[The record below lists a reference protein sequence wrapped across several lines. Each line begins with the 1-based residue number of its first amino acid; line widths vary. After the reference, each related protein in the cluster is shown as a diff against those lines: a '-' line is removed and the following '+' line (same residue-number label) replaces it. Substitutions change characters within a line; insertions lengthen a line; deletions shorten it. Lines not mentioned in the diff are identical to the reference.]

1 VKNETED
8 GADALNLT
16 KEETTMADKDEKSEK
31 GQKKTAGA
39 RAIWS
44 GAIAFGLINIPVKLF
59 TATQEHELAFNQ
71 LRKGDLSRIKYM
83 RVAANDGQEV
93 PFDDIVK
100 GYEIE
105 EGVYVVIEDEDI
117 KKAAPK
123 KTQTIEILSFANEEE
138 IDTTYF
144 EKPYFLAPEKNAARA
159 YVLLREALK
168 KSKKVAVAKFV
179 LRTKENLAILK
190 PEGDALILNQI
201 RFQSELRE
209 PDNLA
214 LPGTDAMSDKE
225 LDLALSLVN
234 QLTETF
240 NPTQYKDTFTAEL
253 KNIIEQKAKGIDIT
267 ALAAQAPAATG
278 EEDLLA
284 SLRASLEASKDK
296 VDA

>member
-8 GADALNLT
+8 GTDALNLM
-16 KEETTMADKDEKSEK
+16 KEDTTMAEKDEKSEK
-31 GQKKTAGA
+31 GQKKAAGA

-209 PDNLA
+209 PDNLS

-240 NPTQYKDTFTAEL
+240 NPAQYKDTFTAEL
-253 KNIIEQKAKGIDIT
+253 KNIIEQKAKGIDVT
-267 ALAAQAPAATG
+267 AMAAQAPAATG

-284 SLRASLEASKDK
+284 SLRASLEASKAK

>member
-1 VKNETED
+1 MAEKKSAED
-8 GADALNLT
+8 KA
-16 KEETTMADKDEKSEK
+16 EK
-31 GQKKTAGA
+31 GQKKAAGA

-93 PFDDIVK
+93 PYEDIVK

-105 EGVYVVIEDEDI
+105 EGVYVVIDDEDI

-190 PEGDALILNQI
+190 PEGDALILDQI

-209 PDNLA
+209 PDNLS
-214 LPGTDAMSDKE
+214 LPGKDAMSDKE

-240 NPTQYKDTFTAEL
+240 NPAQYKDTFTAEL
-253 KNIIEQKAKGIDIT
+253 KDIIEQKAKGIDIT
-267 ALAAQAPAATG
+267 AMLAKQPEATN
-278 EEDLLA
+278 EADLLA
-284 SLRASLEASKDK
+284 SLKASLEASKTK
-296 VDA
+296 VNA